1 MNFCREIPTAS
12 ELLQIFLG
20 RFQLLPQHCPAA
32 LNLGFKFIVRYV
44 HYHPNFPFVANQSA
58 MPVQDEASATK
69 SHQQKIE
76 SAFEHISKFTEE
88 DRQHYIKSM
97 VREDEQNNWTTQPTY
112 DALLIRYLPQL
123 LGKEPTQ
130 TQEEA
135 KPEPLPTPTAST
147 TELDQLSNK
156 IQRETA
162 LVLDKFLEKQLEE
175 LCEIE
180 AKIYRESTQIFN
192 QVLERGLEEVN
203 QIKAKMEEESALI
216 WVKFEAKVHGEST
229 QFLNQILETKLEEV
243 YEIV

>member
-1 MNFCREIPTAS
+1 MNFCREILTAS

-44 HYHPNFPFVANQSA
+44 HDHPAFPFVANQTA
-58 MPVQDEASATK
+58 MPFKDEASATK
-69 SHQQKIE
+69 FHQQQIE

-88 DRQHYIKSM
+88 GRQHYIKSM

-123 LGKEPTQ
+123 LGKEPAQTQTQ
-130 TQEEA
+130 TQE
-135 KPEPLPTPTAST
+135 PLPLLTSSI

-162 LVLDKFLEKQLEE
+162 LILDNILGKQLDE
-175 LCEIE
+175 LYEIE
-180 AKIYRESTQIFN
+180 AKIQRETAFYLT
-192 QVLERGLEEVN
+192 VLLERELKHV
-203 QIKAKMEEESALI
+203 
-216 WVKFEAKVHGEST
+216 
-229 QFLNQILETKLEEV
+229 
-243 YEIV
+243 